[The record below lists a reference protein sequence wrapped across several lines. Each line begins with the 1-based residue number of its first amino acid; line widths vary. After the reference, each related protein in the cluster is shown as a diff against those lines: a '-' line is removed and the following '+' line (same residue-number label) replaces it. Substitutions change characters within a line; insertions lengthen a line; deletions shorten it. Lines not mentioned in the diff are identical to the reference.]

1 MFIAKPED
9 PVTQERNILT
19 LSLLELREARKQ
31 ATENLDRMHQIYEML
46 VKVRSQARDLEI
58 PLDSASCV
66 KQLENFAADEGDI
79 KEGFQLVYNEFKSLL
94 QD

>member
-1 MFIAKPED
+1 
-9 PVTQERNILT
+9 
-19 LSLLELREARKQ
+19 
-31 ATENLDRMHQIYEML
+31 
-46 VKVRSQARDLEI
+46 LEI

-79 KEGFQLVYNEFKSLL
+79 KEGFQLVYDEFKSLL